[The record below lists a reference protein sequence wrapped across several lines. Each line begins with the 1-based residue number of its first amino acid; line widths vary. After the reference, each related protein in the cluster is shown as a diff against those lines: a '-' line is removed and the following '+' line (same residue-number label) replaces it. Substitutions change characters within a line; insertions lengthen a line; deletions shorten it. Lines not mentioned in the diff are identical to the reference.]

1 MVLESFRINHYNPAV
16 KKRRPT
22 AFFLLLG
29 DPNNRTVPKDKRQ
42 EGRIRQF
49 ICRFGTEWHKYR
61 RSPILGSDGHWNW
74 SQNST
79 DGRAPINQAFTI
91 IAGSPSEWLPLRI
104 SRLIANKSVPI
115 EGDAG
120 KRQIRDN
127 LLRNRR
133 FGGRATKLCRWEI
146 VVISHSDG

>member
-61 RSPILGSDGHWNW
+61 RSPILGRMDTG
-74 SQNST
+74 T
-79 DGRAPINQAFTI
+79 DRK
-91 IAGSPSEWLPLRI
+91 IALMDVHLSI
-104 SRLIANKSVPI
+104 KRL
-115 EGDAG
+115 
-120 KRQIRDN
+120 Q
-127 LLRNRR
+127 
-133 FGGRATKLCRWEI
+133 
-146 VVISHSDG
+146 